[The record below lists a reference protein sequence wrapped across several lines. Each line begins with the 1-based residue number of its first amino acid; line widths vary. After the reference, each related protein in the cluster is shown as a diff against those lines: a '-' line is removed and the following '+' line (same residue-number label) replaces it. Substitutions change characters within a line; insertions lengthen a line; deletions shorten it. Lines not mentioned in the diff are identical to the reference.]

1 MATKKKEAC
10 AIEDAPQKE
19 AKAEPTID
27 EKKVLFV
34 CDRRKCERCDSGCRH
49 TNDISHAAHFEL
61 SDGYFVEK

>member
-1 MATKKKEAC
+1 MATKKKEEC
-10 AIEDAPQKE
+10 VIENALEKGE
-19 AKAEPTID
+19 KAELAID

-49 TNDISHAAHFEL
+49 TNDILHAAHFEL